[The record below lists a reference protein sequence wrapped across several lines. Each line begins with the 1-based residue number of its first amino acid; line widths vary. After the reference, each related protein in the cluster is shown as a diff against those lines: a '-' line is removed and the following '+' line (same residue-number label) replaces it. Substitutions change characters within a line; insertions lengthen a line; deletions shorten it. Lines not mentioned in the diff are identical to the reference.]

1 MDDKGTLI
9 LPITRAGKDP
19 TLIQPNIDPWLNKK
33 SKLQIV
39 EINGLVIKD
48 MDRITTDQKICHECG
63 RRWNYLI
70 KLERRK
76 CVCPFC
82 FVENHSDEQAHDQ

>member
-1 MDDKGTLI
+1 MNDKGTLI
-9 LPITRAGKDP
+9 LPITRADKCRTP
-19 TLIQPNIDPWLNKK
+19 IWPNLALFDKN
-33 SKLQIV
+33 SKTQIV

-70 KLERRK
+70 KLELRK

-82 FVENHSDEQAHDQ
+82 FVDNHSDEQAHDQ